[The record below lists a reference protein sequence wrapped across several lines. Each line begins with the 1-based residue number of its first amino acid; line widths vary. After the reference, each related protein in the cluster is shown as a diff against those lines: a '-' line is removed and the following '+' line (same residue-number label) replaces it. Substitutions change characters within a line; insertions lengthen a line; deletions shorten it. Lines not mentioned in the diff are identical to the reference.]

1 MEWWKAIGI
10 CAAFFLFL
18 SPGFLLTLPPVS
30 GSTKGWF
37 SKGLFHSLETSNT
50 SIFTHTVVFLVL
62 AGGLLWYLDSG
73 SGSGSG
79 SGGSGGSG
87 SGPAPTVDDSSAE
100 GDDAD
105 SAADADSAGK

>member
-10 CAAFFLFL
+10 CAAFFLVL
-18 SPGFLLTLPPVS
+18 SPGFILTFPPIS

-37 SKGLFHSLETSNT
+37 SKGFIHSLETSNT

-79 SGGSGGSG
+79 SG
-87 SGPAPTVDDSSAE
+87 PAPTVDDSSE
-100 GDDAD
+100 GGETDNEAD
-105 SAADADSAGK
+105 NGADNEGE